1 VEKYEKESGAMKKQG
16 NKMAESRQGLREG
29 VMRKQRRRKVQLHCT
44 LEQAMRV
51 QWEIR
56 GIALFFY

>member
-1 VEKYEKESGAMKKQG
+1 MKKQG